1 MRTVK
6 EYNRVF
12 WITKGHLIPDN
23 WRNETVL
30 DMYGDYFRRMWY
42 NTECYQWEAGFEEA
56 YKEKYG

>member
-1 MRTVK
+1 M
-6 EYNRVF
+6 F

-30 DMYGDYFRRMWY
+30 DMYSDYFRRMWY